1 MHRINFRLAFRQ
13 LSRTKGFTGLNI
25 LGLSIGLTTFLLI
38 VLYVAD
44 EWSYDRF
51 NTKAS
56 QIYRVN
62 TDLRLGQTV
71 SYMADAAPP
80 VAPTLLRNYPDV
92 QRAVRMLPQPGT
104 RFLKGDAK
112 IAEPRVV
119 ICDPQVFDIFTMSMI
134 EGVPATALQRPNTVV
149 ITESAAK
156 RYFGPTAVSHAPGTS
171 ASAATPVSVIGRT
184 LTDIDDSLLLTV
196 TGVIRD
202 MPAQSSFHYDLF
214 ISMQGNGMQK
224 NNSFYALFP
233 MSTFILLRPGADA
246 AALNAQ
252 LGSFM
257 YKFDKDY
264 SQYDTTNYALHIGL
278 MPLTDIHLRSNRT
291 DELAPNG
298 NIQYV
303 YIFSAIALFVLLI
316 AAINFMN
323 LSTAR
328 SASRAREVGVRKVL
342 GSARGTLIA
351 QFLSESLLVT
361 LAATLLALLLAA
373 LLLPLFN
380 QLSAKSLALNGPTLA
395 WLLPFLLLITLILAL
410 LSGAYPAFFLSAF
423 RPVDVLKGKLTS
435 GFKGGALRSTLVV
448 FQFSISLFLIV
459 GTLLIYRQLHYIQT
473 KDLGF
478 DRSRMLVI
486 NGTSSIPD
494 PVTLKKEILQLPGV
508 TSATLSGFLPTND
521 RRWHNFGSVKG
532 SAQNGLQIQSWLV
545 DADYIPTLQMQM
557 VEGRSFSS
565 QFGTDSTAIVI
576 NETAAR
582 AFSIQDDPLNKIIN
596 LAGYEKGKTDFH
608 VIGVVK
614 DFNFNSLRD
623 NITPLAMIINRIETP
638 QQLNVRIGGA
648 TSVTG
653 ANATSVTGANAAAGA
668 ANLPALIA
676 GLKSKWTS
684 LAPHQPFEF
693 SFMDADFDALYRT
706 EQRMGQLS
714 ILFSA
719 LAIAIA
725 CLGLFGLAAYA
736 AEQRKREIGI
746 RKVLGANTTGIV
758 GLLSKDFLRLIVISI
773 FIATPLAWWLLNG
786 WLENFAYR
794 TTLDGWLFVIGAGI
808 VLLIA
813 IATTIVQSI
822 RAAIANPVDSLR
834 AE

>member
-1 MHRINFRLAFRQ
+1 MRRINFRLAFRQ

-25 LGLSIGLTTFLLI
+25 LGLTIGLTTFLLI

-44 EWSYDRF
+44 EWGYDRF
-51 NTKAS
+51 NTKADR
-56 QIYRVN
+56 IYRVN
-62 TDLRLGQTV
+62 TDLRLGETV
-71 SYMADAAPP
+71 SHMADAAPP
-80 VAPTLLRNYPDV
+80 VAPTLLRNYPAV
-92 QRAVRMLPQPGT
+92 QRAVRVLPQPGT
-104 RFLKGDAK
+104 RFQKGDAK
-112 IAEPRVV
+112 IAEPRVA
-119 ICDPQVFDIFTMSMI
+119 ICDPQIFDVFTLPFV
-134 EGVPATALQRPNTVV
+134 EGDPATALQHPHTVV

-156 RYFGPTAVSHAPGTS
+156 RYFGAAANTS
-171 ASAATPVSVIGRT
+171 AAATPATPGPAAANLIGRT
-184 LTDIDDSLLLTV
+184 LTDIDDNLLLTV

-202 MPAQSSFHYDLF
+202 LPAQSSFHYDFL
-214 ISMQGNGMQK
+214 ISMQGNGMQT
-224 NNSFYALFP
+224 NGSFYALFP

-264 SQYDTTNYALHIGL
+264 SQYDTSNYALHINL
-278 MPLTDIHLRSNRT
+278 TALTDIHLRSNRT
-291 DELAPNG
+291 DELGPNG

-316 AAINFMN
+316 ASINFMN

-380 QLSAKSLALNGPTLA
+380 QLAAKSLALNGPTLA
-395 WLLPFLLLITLILAL
+395 WLLPFLLLITLVLSL

-423 RPVDVLKGKLTS
+423 RPVEVLKGKLTS

-448 FQFSISLFLIV
+448 FQFSVSLFLIV

-478 DRSRMLVI
+478 DRSRMLII
-486 NGTSSIPD
+486 NGTSSIAD
-494 PVTLKKEILQLPGV
+494 PVTLKKEILTLPGV
-508 TSATLSGFLPTND
+508 TNATLSGFLPTND
-521 RRWHNFGSVKG
+521 RRWHNFGGVKG
-532 SAQNGLQIQSWLV
+532 SGQNGLQIQSWLV

-557 VEGRSFSS
+557 VEGRGFSGK
-565 QFGTDSTAIVI
+565 FGTDSTAIVI

-582 AFSIQDDPLNKIIN
+582 ALNIADDPLNKLIN
-596 LAGYEKGKTDFH
+596 LAGYEKGRTDFH

-638 QQLNVRIGGA
+638 QQLNVRIGGGPGP
-648 TSVTG
+648 G
-653 ANATSVTGANAAAGA
+653 AGSSSGAGGTAAH
-668 ANLPALIA
+668 LPALIA
-676 GLKSKWTS
+676 GLKAKWTRV
-684 LAPHQPFEF
+684 APHQPFEF

-736 AEQRKREIGI
+736 AEQRTREIGI
-746 RKVLGANTTGIV
+746 RKVLGANVSGIV

-773 FIATPLAWWLLNG
+773 LIATPLAWWLLNR

-794 TTLDGWLFVIGAGI
+794 TTVDGWLFVIGAGI

-813 IATTIVQSI
+813 IVTTIFQSI

>member
-1 MHRINFRLAFRQ
+1 MRRLNFHLPFRQ
-13 LSRTKGFTGLNI
+13 LSRTKGFTRLTI
-25 LGLSIGLTTFLLI
+25 LGLTLGLTTFLLI
-38 VLYVAD
+38 ILYVAD

-51 NTKAS
+51 NTKANR
-56 QIYRVN
+56 IYRIN
-62 TDLRLGQTV
+62 TDLRLGTTI
-71 SYMADAAPP
+71 SHMADAAPP

-92 QRAVRMLPQPGT
+92 ERAVRVLPQPGT

-112 IAEPRVV
+112 IAEPRVA
-119 ICDPQVFDIFTMSMI
+119 ICDPQIFDVFTLPFI
-134 EGVPATALQRPNTVV
+134 EGDPAAALQRPNTVV

-156 RYFGPTAVSHAPGTS
+156 RYFGPTAVGQTPRTNISV
-171 ASAATPVSVIGRT
+171 ATPISVIGRT
-184 LTDIDDSLLLTV
+184 LTDIDDSVLLTV

-202 MPAQSSFHYDLF
+202 LPAQSSFHYDFFL
-214 ISMQGNGMQK
+214 SMQGNSMQ
-224 NNSFYALFP
+224 NNNNFYAIFP
-233 MSTFILLRPGADA
+233 MSTFILLRQGADS

-252 LGSFM
+252 LAGFM
-257 YKFDKDY
+257 YKFDKNY
-264 SQYDTTNYALHIGL
+264 SHYDTSNYALNVSL
-278 MPLTDIHLRSNRT
+278 TPLTDIHLRSNRT

-303 YIFSAIALFVLLI
+303 GIFSVIAVFVLLI

-342 GSARGTLIA
+342 GSARGALIT
-351 QFLSESLLVT
+351 QFLSESLLVSLVAAI
-361 LAATLLALLLAA
+361 LAILLAA
-373 LLLPLFN
+373 LLLPLFD
-380 QLSAKSLALNGPTLA
+380 QLAAKSLVLNGPTLA
-395 WLLPFLLLITLILAL
+395 WLLPLLLLITLVLAL

-423 RPVDVLKGKLTS
+423 RPVEVLKGKLTS

-448 FQFSISLFLIV
+448 FQFSVSLFLIV

-486 NGTSSIPD
+486 KGTGSIPD
-494 PVTLKKEILQLPGV
+494 PVTLKKEILGLPGV
-508 TSATLSGFLPTND
+508 TNATLSGFLPTND

-532 SAQNGLQIQSWLV
+532 ITQTGMEIQSWLV

-557 VEGRSFSS
+557 VEGRGFSAS
-565 QFGTDSTAIVI
+565 FGTDSTAIVI

-582 AFSIQDDPLNKIIN
+582 NFNIQNDPLNKIIN
-596 LAGYEKGKTDFH
+596 LSGYNRGKTDFH

-623 NITPLAMIINRIETP
+623 NITPLAMIINRMETP
-638 QQLNVRIGGA
+638 DQLNVRIN
-648 TSVTG
+648 TG
-653 ANATSVTGANAAAGA
+653 ANGG
-668 ANLPALIA
+668 NLSALIV
-676 GLKSKWTS
+676 GMKSKWTS
-684 LAPHQPFEF
+684 LAPYQPFEF

-706 EQRMGQLS
+706 EQRVGQLS

-725 CLGLFGLAAYA
+725 CLGLFGLSAYA
-736 AEQRKREIGI
+736 AEQRTREIGI
-746 RKVLGANTTGIV
+746 RKVLGANTSGIV
-758 GLLSKDFLRLIVISI
+758 RLLSKDFLRLIVISI
-773 FIATPLAWWLLNG
+773 MITSPLAWWLLNR

-794 TTLDGWLFVIGAGI
+794 TTVDAWLFVIGAVI

-813 IATTIVQSI
+813 VATTIYQSV
-822 RAAIANPVDSLR
+822 RAAVANPVDSLHS
-834 AE
+834 E